1 MKQQTE
7 IGKISQDLAQ
17 ACNQHLLAGAEPRD
31 IADALLSCIVS
42 IARNAG
48 VTQPKLRTNVRIRL
62 DELWD
67 DYARTET

>member
-1 MKQQTE
+1 
-7 IGKISQDLAQ
+7 
-17 ACNQHLLAGAEPRD
+17 
-31 IADALLSCIVS
+31 LLSCIVS